1 MRRRRVAAHHRIVA
15 AAPATLRVPSAAPMS
30 ATPTPRSTL
39 TDVARAAVQFN
50 PAAVSPTGGAL
61 AAIPMIALL
70 GSLIAAG
77 QPVAGI
83 TSAVGAM
90 FVAIAW
96 RVQGGRPPFAV
107 MATDAVLMTLATF
120 AGCLSGHILWLH
132 LVILAL
138 FSLAGG
144 LLVGIGRQAGI
155 VGFQSIL
162 AVVVFGRFAEPLG
175 PAAGIAGLVG
185 AGGLAQVAFL
195 MVVRWPPPLV
205 AQRRAT
211 AAAYR
216 ELAELSAGDEF
227 TSALPAATALDEART
242 TLSGGTLFGASA
254 IAPLRSLVNEGHRLR
269 VAITALNGLAG
280 RIAGSPQAAE
290 AVHEIGNDTRLALQG
305 AAEGIEGSAH
315 GAEVLERLVREVSR
329 AVGRLQARE
338 VPEDAPDTVWVVL
351 VRRLAALAG
360 QLRAVAG
367 LVPDA
372 AAGSGLRDRRP
383 HRRTSHPLQQ
393 LRSDLAELHANLSL
407 DSPATRHALRLAA
420 IVPGTELLARALPL
434 QRGYWIVVAAAAT
447 IRPEFGATFTRG
459 IERVGGTALGVA
471 LAGLIATALHPGEA
485 VTVALV
491 GVFAWAAMSS
501 FAASYALGFS
511 CITALVVFL
520 LNTISPDT
528 FATASAR
535 LVDTLIGGAVGLAVF
550 AAWPTWSR
558 RPAQELLCELADALR
573 RYVALI
579 FGALIDG
586 SPMPERARTL
596 AREARLTRTQAA
608 SAVARSLSEPARR
621 RIDARVG
628 SGVLDEMLRLVHAM
642 HALRLEAQDEPDRAP
657 VPALAPFARALDVQL
672 AAISRALLSDDLRL
686 SSEHA
691 DLRSLSDRFG
701 QEAAGEQEQA
711 LAAIVDELADATNA
725 IDELISGG

>member
-1 MRRRRVAAHHRIVA
+1 
-15 AAPATLRVPSAAPMS
+15 MS
-30 ATPTPRSTL
+30 TTSSQRSTVTTL
-39 TDVARAAVQFN
+39 ARAAVQFN
-50 PAAVSPTGGAL
+50 RAAVSPTAGAL
-61 AAIPMIALL
+61 AAIPMVALL
-70 GSLIAAG
+70 GGLIAAG

-96 RVQGGRPPFAV
+96 RVQGGRPPYAV
-107 MATDAVLMTLATF
+107 MATDAVLMALATF

-132 LVILAL
+132 LVILAA

-144 LLVGIGRQAGI
+144 LLVGLGRAAGI
-155 VGFQSIL
+155 VGFQSLL

-195 MVVRWPPPLV
+195 IVVRWPPPLV

-216 ELAELSAGDEF
+216 ELAELAAGDEL

-280 RIAGSPQAAE
+280 RIADSPGAAA
-290 AVHEIGNDTRLALQG
+290 AVHAIGVDTRLALQS
-305 AAEGIEGSAH
+305 AADGIEGSGH
-315 GAEVLERLVREVSR
+315 GAEVLERLVGEITR
-329 AVGRLQARE
+329 AVADLQARDA
-338 VPEDAPDTVWVVL
+338 PDGAPDTVWVVL

-367 LVPDA
+367 LVPAA

-383 HRRTSHPLQQ
+383 HRRTSHPLRQ
-393 LRSDLAELHANLSL
+393 LRTDLAELRANLSL
-407 DSPATRHALRLAA
+407 DSPPTRHALRLAV
-420 IVPGTELLARALPL
+420 IVPGTELLAGALPL
-434 QRGYWIVVAAAAT
+434 QRGYWVVVAAAAT

-485 VTVALV
+485 ATVGYV
-491 GVFAWAAMSS
+491 GLFAWAAMST

-520 LNTISPDT
+520 LNTLAPDT

-558 RPAQELLCELADALR
+558 RPAQELLSELADALR
-573 RYVALI
+573 RYGALI
-579 FGALIDG
+579 LEALIDG
-586 SPMPERARTL
+586 VPVPDRAARAS
-596 AREARLTRTQAA
+596 AREARLARAQATA
-608 SAVARSLSEPARR
+608 AVGRSLSEPARR

-657 VPALAPFARALDVQL
+657 LPALQPFARALDVQL
-672 AAISRALLSDDLRL
+672 AAISRALRSDELRL
-686 SSEHA
+686 SSEYV

-701 QEAAGEQEQA
+701 QDASTEQAQA
-711 LAAIVDELADATNA
+711 LAAIVDELADATNS
-725 IDELISGG
+725 IDELIARG